1 MYTYNITHNKHTIHI
16 NTHMM
21 YIQNTYNN
29 IYTIYII
36 HNWWCSDIYPGGRGL
51 VGLEQ
56 PAAAPAA
63 LATLFTRNKS
73 AVAWPRLAGQFV
85 DVWWWEIASRTQS
98 FPVQG
103 TYIYIILQ
111 CVYIGWA
118 YIYTYYT
125 IYIWYINIYT
135 VYVFISL
142 DIFWYL
148 SSNGRMIWP
157 KAIFAT
163 KVLRRLGGDQELC
176 RVAWNKRGGESLPV
190 FGDMNGKSMG
200 EYTVINI
207 LQMGESSINGKSPEN
222 GQTKI

>member
-1 MYTYNITHNKHTIHI
+1 
-16 NTHMM
+16 MM

-73 AVAWPRLAGQFV
+73 AVAWPGLAGQFV
-85 DVWWWEIASRTQS
+85 DVWWWEIASRTY
-98 FPVQG
+98 
-103 TYIYIILQ
+103 TYIYNITVCIYRLSLYIHILYNI
-111 CVYIGWA
+111 YIYDIHIMYIYIYMIYIYDI
-118 YIYTYYT
+118 YIYT
-125 IYIWYINIYT
+125 
-135 VYVFISL
+135 VHVFISR
-142 DIFWYL
+142 DIFLYL

-157 KAIFAT
+157 EAIFAA

-207 LQMGESSINGKSPEN
+207 IQMGKSSINGKSPEN
-222 GQTKI
+222 RQTKI

>member
-103 TYIYIILQ
+103 TYIYNFTVCIYRLSLYIHIL
-111 CVYIGWA
+111 YNI
-118 YIYTYYT
+118 YIYM
-125 IYIWYINIYT
+125 IYIYIYDISIYT
-135 VYVFISL
+135 QCMYSYPLIFFDIWAATAGWFDPRPSL
-142 DIFWYL
+142 PRRCSVDW
-148 SSNGRMIWP
+148 
-157 KAIFAT
+157 AAT
-163 KVLRRLGGDQELC
+163 KSFAVLPGTNEAEKASLFLGI
-176 RVAWNKRGGESLPV
+176 W
-190 FGDMNGKSMG
+190 MG
-200 EYTVINI
+200 NLWGNI
-207 LQMGESSINGKSPEN
+207 Q
-222 GQTKI
+222 